1 MAAINFV
8 PGVGWVMNVAGTD
21 KTTVLGSDEEQAA
34 GQAVIDDRQNFLAQ
48 NQFSYDKDYS
58 QDFDTLFGSN
68 TSSQNPSFYS
78 GPNPSWQGAMDDRL
92 RKRRQGMFDGVGY
105 YENST
110 QYMDRGLQEQMYRRN
125 NAVEDL
131 YRRGYDM
138 SQIQAH
144 MDGTRNILEEE
155 PSWRDYFKEKQ
166 KVMDFQVDGD
176 SVTAK
181 EDWTKDYFMGEPEGT
196 LDDFRTAKV
205 NQRLQDLDKYFT
217 ENNPFDKILNSLFG
231 DFL

>member
-1 MAAINFV
+1 MASINFV
-8 PGVGWVMNVAGTD
+8 PGVGYVMNVAGTD
-21 KTTVLGSDEEQAA
+21 RTMVLGSDEEQAA

-48 NQFSYDKDYS
+48 HQFSYDKDYS
-58 QDFDTLFGSN
+58 QDFDTLFGASA
-68 TSSQNPSFYS
+68 SSQNPSFYS
-78 GPNPSWQGAMDDRL
+78 GPNPSWQGAMADRL
-92 RKRRQGMFDGVGY
+92 RKRRQGLFDGVGY

-144 MDGTRNILEEE
+144 MDGTRNILGEE

-166 KVMDFQVDGD
+166 QAGD
-176 SVTAK
+176 N
-181 EDWTKDYFMGEPEGT
+181 DWTEDYFMGEPEGT

>member
-8 PGVGWVMNVAGTD
+8 PGVGYVMNVAGTD
-21 KTTVLGSDEEQAA
+21 RTMVLGSDEEQAA

-48 NQFSYDKDYS
+48 NQFSYDRDYS

-68 TSSQNPSFYS
+68 ASSQNPSFYS

-144 MDGTRNILEEE
+144 MDGTRNILGEE

-166 KVMDFQVDGD
+166 RAGD
-176 SVTAK
+176 N
-181 EDWTKDYFMGEPEGT
+181 DWTEDYFMGEPEGT

-205 NQRLQDLDKYFT
+205 NQRLQDMDKYFT

>member
-1 MAAINFV
+1 MASINFV
-8 PGVGWVMNVAGTD
+8 PGVGYVMNVAGTD
-21 KTTVLGSDEEQAA
+21 KTMVLGSDEEQAA

-58 QDFDTLFGSN
+58 QDFDTLFGSSV
-68 TSSQNPSFYS
+68 SSQNPSFYS

-92 RKRRQGMFDGVGY
+92 RKRRQGLFDGVGY

-144 MDGTRNILEEE
+144 MDGTRNILGEE

-166 KVMDFQVDGD
+166 RAGD
-176 SVTAK
+176 N
-181 EDWTKDYFMGEPEGT
+181 DWTEDYFMGEPEGT

-205 NQRLQDLDKYFT
+205 NQRLQDMDKYFT

>member
-1 MAAINFV
+1 MASINFV

-68 TSSQNPSFYS
+68 ASSQNPSFYS
-78 GPNPSWQGAMDDRL
+78 GPNPSWQGAMADRL
-92 RKRRQGMFDGVGY
+92 RKRRQGLFDGVGY

-144 MDGTRNILEEE
+144 MDGTRNILGEE

-166 KVMDFQVDGD
+166 QAGD
-176 SVTAK
+176 N
-181 EDWTKDYFMGEPEGT
+181 DWTEDYFMGEPEGT

-205 NQRLQDLDKYFT
+205 NERLQKLDKYFT

>member
-1 MAAINFV
+1 MASINYV
-8 PGVGWVMNVAGTD
+8 PGVGYVMNVAGTNQ
-21 KTTVLGSDEEQAA
+21 TMVLGSDEEQAA

-48 NQFSYDKDYS
+48 NQFSYDQDYS
-58 QDFDTLFGSN
+58 QDFGTLFGSN

-125 NAVEDL
+125 NAVEDM

-138 SQIQAH
+138 NQIQAH
-144 MDGTRNILEEE
+144 IEGQRNVLDED
-155 PSWRDYFKEKQ
+155 PSWRDYFREKQ
-166 KVMDFQVDGD
+166 EAGD
-176 SVTAK
+176 N
-181 EDWTKDYFMGEPEGT
+181 DWTEDYFMSQKE
-196 LDDFRTAKV
+196 R
-205 NQRLQDLDKYFT
+205 
-217 ENNPFDKILNSLFG
+217 
-231 DFL
+231 